1 MKDFRLITKRLFG
14 KTFSF
19 IPRSNSRKIILLYHS
34 VGDSLWS
41 ISPESFKE
49 QMEWLKSNVHL
60 TNLDSILN
68 FNNEDNKKKN
78 HIEVAVSFDDGYKS
92 LVSNVL
98 PIVKKLKIKPSVFI
112 NTSCIKENY
121 SLRSDPNMGHYP
133 CEIFMNWEDVRNLHQ
148 EGWIIGSHGC
158 NHYDL
163 TKLDSSV
170 IDKELHLSKNIIEK
184 NLNKS
189 CIHFSYTFGKY
200 NKNLFSKVINSGY
213 KYCYTA
219 IHKPIISGFNRYLIP
234 RINIENVYS
243 LNDFI
248 NIINGNWDYHSW
260 KIFDLLK
267 NFSRNIF
274 KVQ

>member
-68 FNNEDNKKKN
+68 FNNEENQKKN
-78 HIEVAVSFDDGYKS
+78 DIQVAVSFDDGYKN

-133 CEIFMNWEDVRNLHQ
+133 DEIFMNWDDVRNLDQ
-148 EGWIIGSHGC
+148 EGWTIGSHGC

-163 TKLDSSV
+163 TKLDPSV
-170 IDKELHLSKNIIEK
+170 IDEELNLSKKIIEK

-200 NKNLFSKVINSGY
+200 NDELLSKVIKSGY
-213 KYCYTA
+213 EYCYTG
-219 IHKPIISGFNRYLIP
+219 IHKPIISEFNRHLIP

-260 KIFDLLK
+260 KIFDILK
-267 NFSRNIF
+267 NFSKYII
-274 KVQ
+274 KVK

>member
-1 MKDFRLITKRLFG
+1 
-14 KTFSF
+14 
-19 IPRSNSRKIILLYHS
+19 
-34 VGDSLWS
+34 
-41 ISPESFKE
+41 
-49 QMEWLKSNVHL
+49 MEWLKSNVHL

-78 HIEVAVSFDDGYKS
+78 HIEVAVSFDDGYKN

-98 PIVKKLKIKPSVFI
+98 PIVKKLKIKPSVFL
-112 NTSCIKENY
+112 NTSCIKEND

-133 CEIFMNWEDVRNLHQ
+133 DEKFMNWEDVRNLDQ

-163 TKLDSSV
+163 TKLDSSL
-170 IDKELHLSKNIIEK
+170 IDEELHLSKNIIEK

-189 CIHFSYTFGKY
+189 CIHFIWLYKIS
-200 NKNLFSKVINSGY
+200 SKVINMVMN
-213 KYCYTA
+213 
-219 IHKPIISGFNRYLIP
+219 IVINLLLINILL
-234 RINIENVYS
+234 RINIENNYS

-248 NIINGNWDYHSW
+248 NIIIVIHSL
-260 KIFDLLK
+260 KIFDILK
-267 NFSRNIF
+267 NSRNII

>member
-68 FNNEDNKKKN
+68 FNNEENKKN
-78 HIEVAVSFDDGYKS
+78 DIQVAVSFDDGYKN

-98 PIVKKLKIKPSVFI
+98 PIVKKLNIKPSVFI

-133 CEIFMNWEDVRNLHQ
+133 DEIFMDWDDVRNLDR
-148 EGWIIGSHGC
+148 EGWTIGSHGC

-170 IDKELHLSKNIIEK
+170 INEELNLSKKIIEK

-200 NKNLFSKVINSGY
+200 NDKLLSKVINSGY
-213 KYCYTA
+213 EYCYTG
-219 IHKPIISGFNRYLIP
+219 IHKPIIAEFNRYLIP

-243 LNDFI
+243 INDFI

-260 KIFDLLK
+260 KIFDILK
-267 NFSRNIF
+267 NFSKYII
-274 KVQ
+274 KVK